1 MRITV
6 DSHTHTLASE
16 HAYSTLEQNIKAAAE
31 AGLELLCMT
40 DHAPSLPDSPS
51 EFHFINFHVLPKES
65 EGVRVLYGAEL
76 NIMDA
81 DGTVDLPEHIL
92 KRLDICIAS
101 YHTMCTP
108 SGTLEENTNAYLRAM
123 ENPYVSIIGHPEDG
137 NVPVDFERLV
147 KAAKKNQVLL
157 EVNNSSLKA
166 AYYRKNVREN
176 LLTMLKLCKE
186 ENVCISL
193 GSDAHYSGAVG
204 RFDEAEALLKE
215 IRFPEELVAST
226 SADRFLQIIEKKR
239 KAR

>member
-6 DSHTHTLASE
+6 DSHTHTLVSE
-16 HAYSTLEQNIKAAAE
+16 HAFSTLEENIRAAAKV
-31 AGLELLCMT
+31 GLELMCMT
-40 DHAPSLPDSPS
+40 DHAPSLPDSPG
-51 EFHFINFHVLPKES
+51 ECHFINFHVLPREA
-65 EGVRVLYGAEL
+65 EGVKLLYGAEL

-81 DGTVDLPEHIL
+81 KGTIDLPEHIL
-92 KRLDICIAS
+92 KRLDLCIAS

-108 SGTLEENTNAYLRAM
+108 AGTIEENTSAYLGAI

-137 NVPVDFERLV
+137 NVPVDFEQLV
-147 KAAKKNQVLL
+147 RAAKQNHVLL

-176 LLTMLKLCKE
+176 LITMLKLCRE
-186 ENVCISL
+186 QEASISI

-204 RFDEAEALLKE
+204 RFDEAKSLLAE
-215 IRFPEELVAST
+215 VNFPERLIANTST
-226 SADRFLQIIEKKR
+226 EKFLQFIEQKR